1 MLSPQTQGGSD
12 LTHTE
17 GALRSTECGRQGG
30 KDGWS
35 AEGIPPHMHSPD
47 RERCRSEGLQGF
59 NWTCLVSD

>member
-12 LTHTE
+12 LTHAE
-17 GALRSTECGRQGG
+17 EDLRSTECGRQGD

-47 RERCRSEGLQGF
+47 REGRISEGLQGF
-59 NWTCLVSD
+59 NWNCLVSD

>member
-17 GALRSTECGRQGG
+17 GALRTTECGKQGD

-35 AEGIPPHMHSPD
+35 VEGIPPHVHSPEKGAYL
-47 RERCRSEGLQGF
+47 RGSKGSTGPA
-59 NWTCLVSD
+59 